1 MTNIVGGST
10 SNFTQ
15 TGASVD
21 SNNLLGSERGSSLDF
36 LQLISVALDHPNGV
50 AASKDSSV
58 SIDGEKLTDSFSLE
72 LVNDKSLELVN
83 DKSFGSKA
91 LVNEKVNLIS
101 LDNLE
106 GSNDIIS
113 LIEGLPL
120 EHEEQETLGQK
131 SLTASNVLVRFVPDS
146 KLTETDFAGLKS
158 MISPELL
165 EEINKY
171 SELHTSLR
179 NMMQKSK
186 ISNFDL
192 SDEPLVRSEEISPN
206 LILNES
212 KQAENVILESKR
224 SQSGSLKQTYNLN
237 EKPNQTISSSIL
249 NALPFAQHEDKP
261 ILLNLNELEEVK
273 SSNIDYNK
281 LTKIYLNTDI
291 SAGRNL
297 NDKIAL
303 ELNVSHDDGLIKVN
317 HKKMGGDNLKVTDQ
331 TIQTAE
337 IFSSELKI
345 NVSEFTLSETNSL
358 PKEETVNAPLSKVSN
373 VSTSDITIFGT
384 DASDITTTKTN
395 IAGVNKTNVTN
406 AIEPA
411 NINIS
416 RTEISQSLIE
426 DNKALVFE
434 VPNKNLA
441 ILIVNIDASLAEVS
455 LAQEVPIT
463 FKLMGE
469 QKLDSVSKIQNL
481 ELNDGEESILKV
493 SQEPSDADRV
503 VNELTQRKPTL
514 PRLSNNSETEN
525 PETSSPVKFRDNGPL
540 TSNLANKDAP
550 KPYQISEIFSDLSN
564 VDLPSKEML
573 EFLKE
578 KLKVSNDTLTKEL
591 ATKNKVINFMKTNEL
606 SLPITAAVSKVI
618 KSDFKSFENLSPKK
632 KLLVSTADVI
642 GFRKEVSSSLGKD
655 KIEEH
660 KAVFAYSS
668 SKDLNVKLDNS
679 SLVETNFSNKT
690 GSLETLNSQLKILN
704 FSQLDPVQNK
714 VDQSSSQMQST
725 NTSISQVRL
734 SVLDAQFSSRL
745 AANLLEQ
752 AAISKENF
760 DLILEPEN
768 FGKVRVNVSLE
779 NLQLDVKLTA
789 ENSATLAILR
799 ASEQVL
805 QSITELNGLKLAEY
819 NVELNN
825 TLQNNNGS
833 KEQKEQNSKSNA
845 NVDQNVENSEDN
857 GESYTDDSSHSLNLM
872 A

>member
-1 MTNIVGGST
+1 MTNIVGGSS

-21 SNNLLGSERGSSLDF
+21 SNNLLGSETGSSLDF

-58 SIDGEKLTDSFSLE
+58 SIAGEKLTDSFSLE
-72 LVNDKSLELVN
+72 LVNDKSYV
-83 DKSFGSKA
+83 SKA
-91 LVNEKVNLIS
+91 LVNEKINLIS

-106 GSNDIIS
+106 SSNDLIS
-113 LIEGLPL
+113 LIEGLPS
-120 EHEEQETLGQK
+120 EHEEQKSLGQK

-171 SELHTSLR
+171 SELQTALY
-179 NMMQKSK
+179 NFMQKSK
-186 ISNFDL
+186 ISNLDL
-192 SDEPLVRSEEISPN
+192 SEEPLIQPEEISPN
-206 LILNES
+206 FIVDEPKQVENIIPES
-212 KQAENVILESKR
+212 KI
-224 SQSGSLKQTYNLN
+224 SQSVSLKHTDNLS
-237 EKPNQTISSSIL
+237 EKRNQTISSSIL
-249 NALPFAQHEDKP
+249 NALSFAQHEDKP
-261 ILLNLNELEEVK
+261 VLLNLNEIEEVK

-281 LTKIYLNTDI
+281 LTKIYLNSDI
-291 SAGRNL
+291 SAGKNL
-297 NDKIAL
+297 NDKTAI
-303 ELNVSHDDGLIKVN
+303 ELNVSYDGGLIKVN
-317 HKKMGGDNLKVTDQ
+317 LKKMGGDNLKVTDQ
-331 TIQTAE
+331 TIRISE
-337 IFSSELKI
+337 ISSSELKP
-345 NVSEFTLSETNSL
+345 NVNEVTLSETNSL
-358 PKEETVNAPLSKVSN
+358 PTAETVNAPLSEVRD

-384 DASDITTTKTN
+384 DATDITRTETN
-395 IAGVNKTNVTN
+395 IADFNKTNVTN
-406 AIEPA
+406 TIEPKRT
-411 NINIS
+411 NIS
-416 RTEISQSLIE
+416 GTEIAQSLNE
-426 DNKALVFE
+426 DTRALVLE

-455 LAQEVPIT
+455 LSQEVPIT

-469 QKLDSVSKIQNL
+469 QKLDSVNKTQNF
-481 ELNDGEESILKV
+481 ELNDGEEAILRV
-493 SQEPSDADRV
+493 LQEPSDAIRII
-503 VNELTQRKPTL
+503 NELGHKKPTL
-514 PRLSNNSETEN
+514 STLNNNSGTET
-525 PETSSPVKFRDNGPL
+525 PDSSSPVNFRDNRLL
-540 TSNLANKDAP
+540 TSKLANKDAP
-550 KPYQISEIFSDLSN
+550 KPYQFSEIFSDLSN
-564 VDLPSKEML
+564 VDLPSKEIL

-591 ATKNKVINFMKTNEL
+591 ATKNKVINFIKTTEL
-606 SLPITAAVSKVI
+606 SLPVNAAVSKVI
-618 KSDFKSFENLSPKK
+618 KSNFKSFENVSPKR

-642 GFRKEVSSSLGKD
+642 GFRKEVASSLGKE
-655 KIEEH
+655 KIEEN
-660 KAVFAYSS
+660 KAVFTYSS
-668 SKDLNVKLDNS
+668 GKDLNVKLDNS
-679 SLVETNFSNKT
+679 SLVETNFSNET
-690 GSLETLNSQLKILN
+690 GSVETLNSQLKSNN
-704 FSQLDPVQNK
+704 FSQLDPMQNK
-714 VDQSSSQMQST
+714 VGQASSKMLLT
-725 NTSISQVRL
+725 NTSTSQARL

-752 AAISKENF
+752 AATSKENF

-819 NVELNN
+819 SVELNN

>member
-21 SNNLLGSERGSSLDF
+21 SNNLLGSESGSSLDF

-58 SIDGEKLTDSFSLE
+58 SIDGEKLNDSLSLE
-72 LVNDKSLELVN
+72 LVNDKSY
-83 DKSFGSKA
+83 GSKA
-91 LVNEKVNLIS
+91 LVNEKINLIS

-131 SLTASNVLVRFVPDS
+131 SLTASNILVRFVPDS

-165 EEINKY
+165 EELNKY
-171 SELHTSLR
+171 SELQTALH
-179 NMMQKSK
+179 NFMQKSK
-186 ISNFDL
+186 ISNFDF
-192 SDEPLVRSEEISPN
+192 SEEPLIQSEEILPN
-206 LILNES
+206 LILDEP
-212 KQAENVILESKR
+212 KQAESIILESKI
-224 SQSGSLKQTYNLN
+224 SQSGSLKQTDDLT
-237 EKPNQTISSSIL
+237 EQPNQTISSSIL
-249 NALPFAQHEDKP
+249 NALSFAQHEDKP

-273 SSNIDYNK
+273 SSNIDYTK
-281 LTKIYLNTDI
+281 LTKIYLNSDI
-291 SAGRNL
+291 PAGKNL
-297 NDKIAL
+297 SDKTAI
-303 ELNVSHDDGLIKVN
+303 EVNVSYDDGLIKVN
-317 HKKMGGDNLKVTDQ
+317 LKKMGGDNLKVTDQ

-345 NVSEFTLSETNSL
+345 NVSEFTPSETNSL

-373 VSTSDITIFGT
+373 VSTSDITIFGA
-384 DASDITTTKTN
+384 DESDITTTKTN
-395 IAGVNKTNVTN
+395 LAGVNKTYVNN
-406 AIEPA
+406 AIEHV
-411 NINIS
+411 NTNIS
-416 RTEISQSLIE
+416 GTEIVQSSTE
-426 DNKALVFE
+426 ENKALVFE

-441 ILIVNIDASLAEVS
+441 ILIVNIDASLAKVS
-455 LAQEVPIT
+455 LSQEVPIT

-469 QKLDSVSKIQNL
+469 QKLDSVSKMQNL
-481 ELNDGEESILKV
+481 ELNDGEEAILRV
-493 SQEPSDADRV
+493 LQEPRDAIRII
-503 VNELTQRKPTL
+503 NELGHTKPTL
-514 PRLSNNSETEN
+514 PKLNNNSGTET

-550 KPYQISEIFSDLSN
+550 KPYQMSEIFSELSN
-564 VDLPSKEML
+564 VDLPSKEVL
-573 EFLKE
+573 EFLRE

-591 ATKNKVINFMKTNEL
+591 ATKNKVINFIKTNEL
-606 SLPITAAVSKVI
+606 SIPITAAVSNVI

-642 GFRKEVSSSLGKD
+642 GFRKEVSSSLGKE
-655 KIEEH
+655 KIEGN
-660 KAVFAYSS
+660 KAVFVYSS
-668 SKDLNVKLDNS
+668 NKDLNVKLDNS
-679 SLVETNFSNKT
+679 SLAETNFSSET
-690 GSLETLNSQLKILN
+690 GSVETLNNQLKSIN
-704 FSQLDPVQNK
+704 FSPLDPMQNK
-714 VDQSSSQMQST
+714 VSQTSAKMQLS
-725 NTSISQVRL
+725 NTATSQARL

-752 AAISKENF
+752 AATSKENF

-789 ENSATLAILR
+789 ENSVTLAILR

-857 GESYTDDSSHSLNLM
+857 SESYTDDSSHSLNLM

>member
-21 SNNLLGSERGSSLDF
+21 SNTLLGSENGSNLDF

-58 SIDGEKLTDSFSLE
+58 SIEGEKLTDSFSLE
-72 LVNDKSLELVN
+72 LVNDKSY
-83 DKSFGSKA
+83 GSKA
-91 LVNEKVNLIS
+91 LVNEKINLIS

-131 SLTASNVLVRFVPDS
+131 SLTASNILVRFVPDS

-165 EEINKY
+165 EELNKY
-171 SELHTSLR
+171 SELQTALH
-179 NMMQKSK
+179 NFMHNSK

-192 SDEPLVRSEEISPN
+192 SEEPLIQSEEILPN
-206 LILNES
+206 LILDEP
-212 KQAENVILESKR
+212 KQAENIILESKI
-224 SQSGSLKQTYNLN
+224 SQSGSLKQTDDLT

-249 NALPFAQHEDKP
+249 NALSFVQHEDKP

-273 SSNIDYNK
+273 SSNIDYTK
-281 LTKIYLNTDI
+281 LTKIYLNSDI
-291 SAGRNL
+291 SAGKNL
-297 NDKIAL
+297 NDKTAIEVNL
-303 ELNVSHDDGLIKVN
+303 SYDDGLIKVN
-317 HKKMGGDNLKVTDQ
+317 LKKMGGDNLKVTDQ
-331 TIQTAE
+331 TIQISE
-337 IFSSELKI
+337 ILSSELKT
-345 NVSEFTLSETNSL
+345 NVNEVTLSETNSL
-358 PKEETVNAPLSKVSN
+358 PKAETVNAPLSEVRD
-373 VSTSDITIFGT
+373 VSTSDITIFGN
-384 DASDITTTKTN
+384 DATDITRTKTN
-395 IAGVNKTNVTN
+395 IANVNKTNVTN
-406 AIEPA
+406 AIEHA
-411 NINIS
+411 NTNIS
-416 RTEISQSLIE
+416 GTEIVQSSTE

-441 ILIVNIDASLAEVS
+441 ILIVNIDASLAKVS
-455 LAQEVPIT
+455 LSQEVPIT

-469 QKLDSVSKIQNL
+469 QKLDSVSKMQNL
-481 ELNDGEESILKV
+481 ELNDGEEAILRV
-493 SQEPSDADRV
+493 LQEPRDAIRII
-503 VNELTQRKPTL
+503 NGLGHTKPTL
-514 PRLSNNSETEN
+514 PELNNNSGAET

-550 KPYQISEIFSDLSN
+550 KPYQISEIFSDLPN
-564 VDLPSKEML
+564 VELPSKEML
-573 EFLKE
+573 EFLRE

-591 ATKNKVINFMKTNEL
+591 ATKNKVINFLKTNEL
-606 SLPITAAVSKVI
+606 SIPITAAVSKVI

-642 GFRKEVSSSLGKD
+642 GFRKEVSSSLGKE
-655 KIEEH
+655 KIEGN

-668 SKDLNVKLDNS
+668 NKDLNVKLDNS
-679 SLVETNFSNKT
+679 SLAETNFSSET
-690 GSLETLNSQLKILN
+690 GSVETINNQLKSIN
-704 FSQLDPVQNK
+704 FSPLDPMQNK
-714 VDQSSSQMQST
+714 VSQTSAKMQLS
-725 NTSISQVRL
+725 NTATSQARL

-752 AAISKENF
+752 AATSKENF

>member
-21 SNNLLGSERGSSLDF
+21 SNNLLGSESGSSLDF
-36 LQLISVALDHPNGV
+36 LQLISVALDRPNIV
-50 AASKDSSV
+50 AASKDSVV

-72 LVNDKSLELVN
+72 LVNDKSY
-83 DKSFGSKA
+83 GSKA
-91 LVNEKVNLIS
+91 LVNEKINLIS
-101 LDNLE
+101 LDNSE
-106 GSNDIIS
+106 GSFDIIS
-113 LIEGLPL
+113 LIEGLPS
-120 EHEEQETLGQK
+120 EHEQQETLGQK
-131 SLTASNVLVRFVPDS
+131 SLTASNVLVRFVSDS

-165 EEINKY
+165 EELNKY
-171 SELHTSLR
+171 SELQTALH
-179 NMMQKSK
+179 NFIQKSK

-206 LILNES
+206 LILNDS
-212 KQAENVILESKR
+212 KQVENIIFEGKI
-224 SQSGSLKQTYNLN
+224 SQSGSLKQTDNLT

-249 NALPFAQHEDKP
+249 NALSFAQHEDKP
-261 ILLNLNELEEVK
+261 VLLNLNELEEVK
-273 SSNIDYNK
+273 SSNIDYTK
-281 LTKIYLNTDI
+281 LTKIYLNSDI
-291 SAGRNL
+291 PAERNL
-297 NDKIAL
+297 NDTTAL
-303 ELNVSHDDGLIKVN
+303 ELNVSYDDGLIKVKL
-317 HKKMGGDNLKVTDQ
+317 KKMGGDNLKVTDQ
-331 TIQTAE
+331 TIQISE
-337 IFSSELKI
+337 ILSSELKT
-345 NVSEFTLSETNSL
+345 NVSEVTLRETNSF
-358 PKEETVNAPLSKVSN
+358 PKGETVNAPLSDDRN
-373 VSTSDITIFGT
+373 VSTSDITIFST

-395 IAGVNKTNVTN
+395 IADVNKTYVNN
-406 AIEPA
+406 AIEHA
-411 NINIS
+411 NTNIS
-416 RTEISQSLIE
+416 GTEIVQSLTE
-426 DNKALVFE
+426 ENKALVFE
-434 VPNKNLA
+434 VPSKNLA
-441 ILIVNIDASLAEVS
+441 ILIVNIDTNLAEVS
-455 LAQEVPIT
+455 LSQEVPIT

-469 QKLDSVSKIQNL
+469 QKSDSVAKMQNL
-481 ELNDGEESILKV
+481 ELNNGEKASLTV
-493 SQEPSDADRV
+493 LQAPSDADRII
-503 VNELTQRKPTL
+503 NELGHTKPTL
-514 PRLSNNSETEN
+514 PQLSDNSETEN

-550 KPYQISEIFSDLSN
+550 KPYQISELFSDLSN
-564 VDLPSKEML
+564 VELPSKEML
-573 EFLKE
+573 EFLRE
-578 KLKVSNDTLTKEL
+578 KLKASNGTLTKEL
-591 ATKNKVINFMKTNEL
+591 ATKNKVINFIKTNEL
-606 SLPITAAVSKVI
+606 NLPITAAVSKVI

-642 GFRKEVSSSLGKD
+642 GFRKKVSSSLGKD
-655 KIEEH
+655 KIEAP
-660 KAVFAYSS
+660 KAVFEYSS
-668 SKDLNVKLDNS
+668 SKDLNVKVDNS
-679 SLVETNFSNKT
+679 SLVETNFSN
-690 GSLETLNSQLKILN
+690 ETKSMETFNSQLKNVNSTQSDLI
-704 FSQLDPVQNK
+704 QNK
-714 VDQSSSQMQST
+714 VDQASSKMQLT
-725 NTSISQVRL
+725 NTSNSQARL

-752 AAISKENF
+752 AMTSKENF
-760 DLILEPEN
+760 ELILEPEN

-799 ASEQVL
+799 ASEQIL

>member
-21 SNNLLGSERGSSLDF
+21 SNNLLGSESGSSLDF

-72 LVNDKSLELVN
+72 LVNDKSYV
-83 DKSFGSKA
+83 SKA
-91 LVNEKVNLIS
+91 LVNEKINLIS

-106 GSNDIIS
+106 GSNDIVS

-131 SLTASNVLVRFVPDS
+131 SLTASNILVRFVPDS
-146 KLTETDFAGLKS
+146 KLTDTDFAGLKS
-158 MISPELL
+158 MVSPELL
-165 EEINKY
+165 EELNKY
-171 SELHTSLR
+171 SELQTALD
-179 NMMQKSK
+179 NFVQKSK

-192 SDEPLVRSEEISPN
+192 SEEPLIQSEEILPN
-206 LILNES
+206 LILDEP
-212 KQAENVILESKR
+212 KQAENIILESKISQKI
-224 SQSGSLKQTYNLN
+224 SQSATLKQTDDLT

-249 NALPFAQHEDKP
+249 NALSFAQHEDKP
-261 ILLNLNELEEVK
+261 ILLSLNELEEVK
-273 SSNIDYNK
+273 SSNIDYTK
-281 LTKIYLNTDI
+281 LTKIYLNSDI
-291 SAGRNL
+291 SAGKNL
-297 NDKIAL
+297 NDKTAI
-303 ELNVSHDDGLIKVN
+303 EVNVSYDDGLIKVN
-317 HKKMGGDNLKVTDQ
+317 LKKMGGDNLKVTDQ
-331 TIQTAE
+331 TIQISETL
-337 IFSSELKI
+337 SSELQT
-345 NVSEFTLSETNSL
+345 NVNEVTLSETNGL
-358 PKEETVNAPLSKVSN
+358 PKAETVNAPLGEVRD

-384 DASDITTTKTN
+384 DASDIITTKTN
-395 IAGVNKTNVTN
+395 RANVNKTNVTKV
-406 AIEPA
+406 IEPQNT
-411 NINIS
+411 NIAGTAIAQLL
-416 RTEISQSLIE
+416 TE

-441 ILIVNIDASLAEVS
+441 ILIVNIDASLAELS
-455 LAQEVPIT
+455 LSQDVPIT
-463 FKLMGE
+463 FKLIGE
-469 QKLDSVSKIQNL
+469 QKLDSVSKMQNL
-481 ELNDGEESILKV
+481 ELNDGEEAILTVMQK
-493 SQEPSDADRV
+493 PSDADMII
-503 VNELTQRKPTL
+503 NELGHTKPTL
-514 PRLSNNSETEN
+514 PQLSNNSETES
-525 PETSSPVKFRDNGPL
+525 PETSSQVKFRDNGPL
-540 TSNLANKDAP
+540 ISNLANKDMP

-578 KLKVSNDTLTKEL
+578 KLKVSNETLTKEL
-591 ATKNKVINFMKTNEL
+591 ATKNKVINFIKTNEL
-606 SLPITAAVSKVI
+606 SQPITAAVSKVI

-642 GFRKEVSSSLGKD
+642 GFRKKVSSSIGKD
-655 KIEEH
+655 KIEAH

-668 SKDLNVKLDNS
+668 GKDLNVKVDNN
-679 SLVETNFSNKT
+679 SLVETSFSNET
-690 GSLETLNSQLKILN
+690 GSVETLNGQLKN
-704 FSQLDPVQNK
+704 VNSSQLDVMQSK
-714 VDQSSSQMQST
+714 VDQASSKMQLT
-725 NTSISQVRL
+725 NTSNSQVRL

-752 AAISKENF
+752 AVTSKENF

>member
-21 SNNLLGSERGSSLDF
+21 SNNLLGSESGSSLDF

-50 AASKDSSV
+50 ATSKDSSV

-72 LVNDKSLELVN
+72 LVNDKSY
-83 DKSFGSKA
+83 GSKA
-91 LVNEKVNLIS
+91 LVNEKINLIS

-113 LIEGLPL
+113 IIEGLPL

-131 SLTASNVLVRFVPDS
+131 SLTASNILVRFVPDS
-146 KLTETDFAGLKS
+146 KLTDTDFAGLKS
-158 MISPELL
+158 MIFPELL
-165 EEINKY
+165 EELNKY
-171 SELHTSLR
+171 SELQTALH
-179 NMMQKSK
+179 NFVQKSK

-192 SDEPLVRSEEISPN
+192 SEEPLIQSEEILPN
-206 LILNES
+206 LILDEP
-212 KQAENVILESKR
+212 KQAENIILESKI
-224 SQSGSLKQTYNLN
+224 SQSGSLKQTDDLT

-249 NALPFAQHEDKP
+249 NALSFAQHEDKP
-261 ILLNLNELEEVK
+261 ILLSLNELEEVK
-273 SSNIDYNK
+273 SSNIDFTK
-281 LTKIYLNTDI
+281 LTKIYLNSDI
-291 SAGRNL
+291 SAGKNL
-297 NDKIAL
+297 NDKTAI
-303 ELNVSHDDGLIKVN
+303 EVNVSYDDGLIKVN
-317 HKKMGGDNLKVTDQ
+317 LKKMGGDNLKVTDQ
-331 TIQTAE
+331 TSQILETL
-337 IFSSELKI
+337 SSELQT
-345 NVSEFTLSETNSL
+345 NVNEVTLSETNGL
-358 PKEETVNAPLSKVSN
+358 PKAETVNAPLSEVRD
-373 VSTSDITIFGT
+373 VSTSDVTIFGT
-384 DASDITTTKTN
+384 DPSDIITTKTN
-395 IAGVNKTNVTN
+395 IANVNKTNVTN
-406 AIEPA
+406 VIEPQNT
-411 NINIS
+411 NIAGSVIA
-416 RTEISQSLIE
+416 QSLTE

-434 VPNKNLA
+434 IPNKNLA
-441 ILIVNIDASLAEVS
+441 ILIVNIDASLAELS
-455 LAQEVPIT
+455 LSHDVPIT
-463 FKLMGE
+463 FKLTGE
-469 QKLDSVSKIQNL
+469 QKFDSVSKMQNL
-481 ELNDGEESILKV
+481 ELNDGEEAILTVMQK
-493 SQEPSDADRV
+493 PSDAERII
-503 VNELTQRKPTL
+503 NELGHTKPTL
-514 PRLSNNSETEN
+514 PQLSNNSETES
-525 PETSSPVKFRDNGPL
+525 PETSSPAKFRDNGPL
-540 TSNLANKDAP
+540 ISNLANKDMP

-573 EFLKE
+573 EFLRE
-578 KLKVSNDTLTKEL
+578 KLKVSNETLTKEL
-591 ATKNKVINFMKTNEL
+591 ATKNKVVNFIKTNEL
-606 SLPITAAVSKVI
+606 SQPITAAVSKVI

-632 KLLVSTADVI
+632 KLIVSTADVI
-642 GFRKEVSSSLGKD
+642 GFRKKVSSSIGKD
-655 KIEEH
+655 KIEAH

-668 SKDLNVKLDNS
+668 GKDLNVKVDNN
-679 SLVETNFSNKT
+679 SLVETSFSNVTGSVETLKT
-690 GSLETLNSQLKILN
+690 GSVETLNGQLKN
-704 FSQLDPVQNK
+704 VN
-714 VDQSSSQMQST
+714 SSQPDLMQSKMDQASSKMHLT
-725 NTSISQVRL
+725 NTSNSQVRL

-752 AAISKENF
+752 AVTSKENF

>member
-21 SNNLLGSERGSSLDF
+21 SNNLLVSERGSSLDF
-36 LQLISVALDHPNGV
+36 LQLISVALDSPNGV

-72 LVNDKSLELVN
+72 LVNDKSFV
-83 DKSFGSKA
+83 SKA

-120 EHEEQETLGQK
+120 EHEEQEILGQK
-131 SLTASNVLVRFVPDS
+131 SLTASNILVRFVPDS
-146 KLTETDFAGLKS
+146 KLAETDFAGLKS
-158 MISPELL
+158 MVSPELL
-165 EEINKY
+165 EELNKY
-171 SELHTSLR
+171 SELQTALH
-179 NMMQKSK
+179 NFMQKSK

-192 SDEPLVRSEEISPN
+192 SEEPLIQSEKILPN
-206 LILNES
+206 LILDEP
-212 KQAENVILESKR
+212 KQAENIILESKI
-224 SQSGSLKQTYNLN
+224 SQSGSLKQTDDLT

-249 NALPFAQHEDKP
+249 NALSFVQHEDKP

-273 SSNIDYNK
+273 SSNIDYTK
-281 LTKIYLNTDI
+281 LTKIYLNSDI
-291 SAGRNL
+291 SAGESL
-297 NDKIAL
+297 NDKAAIEVNL
-303 ELNVSHDDGLIKVN
+303 SYDDGLIKVN
-317 HKKMGGDNLKVTDQ
+317 LKKMGGDNLKVTDQ
-331 TIQTAE
+331 TIQISE
-337 IFSSELKI
+337 ILSSELKT
-345 NVSEFTLSETNSL
+345 NVNEVTLSETNSL
-358 PKEETVNAPLSKVSN
+358 PKAETVNAPLSEVRDVSA
-373 VSTSDITIFGT
+373 SDITIFGS
-384 DASDITTTKTN
+384 DATDITRTKTN
-395 IAGVNKTNVTN
+395 IANVNKTNVTN
-406 AIEPA
+406 AIEHA
-411 NINIS
+411 NTNIS
-416 RTEISQSLIE
+416 GTEIVQSSTE

-441 ILIVNIDASLAEVS
+441 ILIVNIDASLAKVS
-455 LAQEVPIT
+455 LSQEVPIT

-469 QKLDSVSKIQNL
+469 QKLDSVSKMQNL
-481 ELNDGEESILKV
+481 ELNDGEEAILRV
-493 SQEPSDADRV
+493 LQEPRDAIRII
-503 VNELTQRKPTL
+503 NELGHTKPTL
-514 PRLSNNSETEN
+514 PKLNNNSGAES
-525 PETSSPVKFRDNGPL
+525 PETSPPVKFRDNGPL

-550 KPYQISEIFSDLSN
+550 KPYQISEIFSDLSK
-564 VDLPSKEML
+564 VELPSKEML
-573 EFLKE
+573 EFLRE

-591 ATKNKVINFMKTNEL
+591 ATKNKVINFLKTNEL
-606 SLPITAAVSKVI
+606 SIPITAAVSKVI

-642 GFRKEVSSSLGKD
+642 GFRKEVSSSLGKE
-655 KIEEH
+655 KIEGN

-668 SKDLNVKLDNS
+668 NKDLNVKLDNS
-679 SLVETNFSNKT
+679 SLAETNFSSET
-690 GSLETLNSQLKILN
+690 GSVETLNNQLKSIN
-704 FSQLDPVQNK
+704 FSPLDPMQNK
-714 VDQSSSQMQST
+714 VSQTSAKMQLS
-725 NTSISQVRL
+725 NTATSQARL

-752 AAISKENF
+752 AATSKENF

>member
-21 SNNLLGSERGSSLDF
+21 SNNLLGSESGSSLDF

-50 AASKDSSV
+50 AASKDSVV
-58 SIDGEKLTDSFSLE
+58 SIEGEKLTDSFSLE
-72 LVNDKSLELVN
+72 LVNDKSY
-83 DKSFGSKA
+83 GSKA
-91 LVNEKVNLIS
+91 LVNEKINLIS
-101 LDNLE
+101 LDNLK
-106 GSNDIIS
+106 GSNDIVS

-120 EHEEQETLGQK
+120 EHEEQETLGPK
-131 SLTASNVLVRFVPDS
+131 SLTASNILVRFVPDS

-165 EEINKY
+165 EELNKY
-171 SELHTSLR
+171 SELQTALH
-179 NMMQKSK
+179 NFMHNSK

-192 SDEPLVRSEEISPN
+192 SDEPLVRSEEILPN
-206 LILNES
+206 LILDEP
-212 KQAENVILESKR
+212 KQAENIILESKI
-224 SQSGSLKQTYNLN
+224 SQSGSLKQTDDLT

-249 NALPFAQHEDKP
+249 NALSFVQHEDKP

-273 SSNIDYNK
+273 SSNIDYTK
-281 LTKIYLNTDI
+281 LTKIYLNSDI
-291 SAGRNL
+291 SAGKNL
-297 NDKIAL
+297 NDKTAI
-303 ELNVSHDDGLIKVN
+303 EVNVSYDDGLIKVN
-317 HKKMGGDNLKVTDQ
+317 LKKMGGDNLKVTDQ
-331 TIQTAE
+331 TIQISE
-337 IFSSELKI
+337 ILSSELKT
-345 NVSEFTLSETNSL
+345 NVNEVTLSETNSL
-358 PKEETVNAPLSKVSN
+358 PKAETVNAPLSEVRD
-373 VSTSDITIFGT
+373 VSTSDITIFGN
-384 DASDITTTKTN
+384 DATDITRTKTN
-395 IAGVNKTNVTN
+395 IANVDKTNVTN
-406 AIEPA
+406 AIEHA
-411 NINIS
+411 NTNIS
-416 RTEISQSLIE
+416 GTEIVQSSTE

-441 ILIVNIDASLAEVS
+441 ILIVNIDASLAKVS
-455 LAQEVPIT
+455 LSQEVPIT

-469 QKLDSVSKIQNL
+469 QKLDSVSKMQNL
-481 ELNDGEESILKV
+481 ELNDGEEAILRV
-493 SQEPSDADRV
+493 LQEPRDAIRII
-503 VNELTQRKPTL
+503 NELGHTKPTL
-514 PRLSNNSETEN
+514 PELNNNSGAET
-525 PETSSPVKFRDNGPL
+525 PETSSQVKFRDNGPL
-540 TSNLANKDAP
+540 ISNLANKDAP
-550 KPYQISEIFSDLSN
+550 KPYQISEIFSDLPN
-564 VDLPSKEML
+564 VELPSKEML
-573 EFLKE
+573 EFLRE

-591 ATKNKVINFMKTNEL
+591 ATKNKVINFIKTNEL

-642 GFRKEVSSSLGKD
+642 GFRKEVSSSLGKE
-655 KIEEH
+655 KIEGN

-668 SKDLNVKLDNS
+668 NKDLNVKLDNS
-679 SLVETNFSNKT
+679 SLAETNFSSET
-690 GSLETLNSQLKILN
+690 GSVETLNRQLKSIN
-704 FSQLDPVQNK
+704 FSQLDPMQNK
-714 VDQSSSQMQST
+714 VNQTSEKMQLT
-725 NTSISQVRL
+725 NTATSQARL

-752 AAISKENF
+752 AATSKENF